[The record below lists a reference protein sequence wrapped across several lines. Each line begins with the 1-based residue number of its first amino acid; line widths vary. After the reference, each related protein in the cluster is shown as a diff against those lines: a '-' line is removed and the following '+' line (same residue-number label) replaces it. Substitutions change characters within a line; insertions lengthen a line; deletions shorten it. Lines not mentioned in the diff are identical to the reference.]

1 MVDKYKMFLKI
12 LSIKISLVNHIHLSY
27 SQKLIK
33 KIVSPG
39 DNVAPLWPLS
49 YAIDKVGRRMNRNE

>member
-1 MVDKYKMFLKI
+1 MFLKI